1 MFLSADTLRRAIQI
15 VLAIAAIA
23 GAYEGQWSLVF
34 VSGATFVLS
43 LLPNAFARW
52 IGLKLPRSFMAA
64 IAFFTFAT
72 IFLGEVFDFY
82 ERYWWWDVALH
93 FGSALGFGLLGFLF
107 IFMLFDGDRYAA
119 PPWAIGFLSFCVAI
133 AIGAIWEIFE
143 FGMDQV
149 FGLNMQKSG
158 LIDTMYDLIVDTAGA
173 GLGATAGFLY
183 LKGQQ
188 FGGIGAAIEE
198 FVTLNKGWFGKFTR
212 IMDRRRPK

>member
-107 IFMLFDGDRYAA
+107 IFMLFEGDRYAA
-119 PPWAIGFLSFCVAI
+119 PPWAIGFLSFCVAL

-149 FGLNMQKSG
+149 FGMNMQKSG

-188 FGGIGAAIEE
+188 FGGISAAIEE

>member
-43 LLPNAFARW
+43 LLPSAFARW

-107 IFMLFDGDRYAA
+107 IFMLFEGDRYAA
-119 PPWAIGFLSFCVAI
+119 PPWAIGFLSFCVAL

-149 FGLNMQKSG
+149 FGMNMQKSG

-188 FGGIGAAIEE
+188 FGGISAAIEE